1 MSDLNQVGMNK
12 KQDAMAFFS
21 WLYEFDVKAAN
32 QFVAEQRYKIITG
45 NVGPLTSEKLA
56 AMQDGLASGVLCDP
70 YKNSV
75 SKGALN
81 TGDSVAQ

>member
-1 MSDLNQVGMNK
+1 MSNVNEVDIKK

-45 NVGPLTSEKLA
+45 NVGLLTSEKLA
-56 AMQDGLASGVLCDP
+56 AMQDGLASGVLRAP
-70 YKNSV
+70 YKDSV

-81 TGDSVAQ
+81 TGDSSAQ